1 MLWINAFHQQFCPTP
16 KLSEYALTGNEKTMI
31 VFVVFCVAPESDLA
45 FPASWMLALSMSRM
59 RIKLSSLGILES
71 DML

>member
-31 VFVVFCVAPESDLA
+31 VFVVFCVA
-45 FPASWMLALSMSRM
+45 FFTGKRM
-59 RIKLSSLGILES
+59 WLDIKRWFS
-71 DML
+71 